1 MTMTSSNTSS
11 LDTRDRLIEG
21 AVGLLHAHGYQSVGV
36 KALCDVAGVQKGSF
50 YHYFSSKEDLT
61 LAALDR
67 SWDLF
72 RTGVIEPAL
81 AQNDD
86 PAKRNRAIR
95 AACLDRLSD
104 HDSTASGPHGCM
116 FGRLAA
122 SVTEGEPLLRAR
134 LAEIF
139 SEWADRLGGGSEG
152 WAALADILGR
162 LVLAFT
168 VEVSEVSET

>member
-1 MTMTSSNTSS
+1 MSHSTGGGLNT
-11 LDTRDRLIEG
+11 RERLIDG

-50 YHYFSSKEDLT
+50 YHFFSSKEDLT

-81 AQNDD
+81 AQNDE
-86 PAKRNRAIR
+86 PEKRNQAIR
-95 AACLDRLSD
+95 AACLDGLSE
-104 HDSTASGPHGCM
+104 HGSSGNGPHGCM

-122 SVTEGEPLLRAR
+122 TVTDSEPLLRAR

-139 SEWADRLGGGSEG
+139 GEWADRLGGGVEG

-168 VEVSEVSET
+168 VEVSEVVET

>member
-1 MTMTSSNTSS
+1 MTPSNGKA
-11 LDTRDRLIEG
+11 LATRDRLIDG
-21 AVGLLHAHGYQSVGV
+21 AIGLFRTQGYQSVSV
-36 KALCDVAGVQKGSF
+36 KALCDIAGVQKGSF
-50 YHYFSSKEDLT
+50 YHFFSSKEDLT

-86 PAKRNRAIR
+86 PAARNLAIR
-95 AACLDRLSD
+95 SACLTTPSD
-104 HDSTASGPHGCM
+104 HKPESCM

-122 SVTEGEPLLRAR
+122 SVTDGELLLRAR

-139 SEWADRLGGGSEG
+139 AEWADQLGGGSEG
-152 WAALADILGR
+152 WGALADILGR
-162 LVLAFT
+162 LLLAFNLDLPDA
-168 VEVSEVSET
+168 VET

>member
-1 MTMTSSNTSS
+1 MTMTSSNGSV
-11 LDTRDRLIEG
+11 LDTRDRLIDG

-50 YHYFSSKEDLT
+50 YHFFSSKEDLT

-72 RTGVIEPAL
+72 RTDVIEPAL
-81 AQNDD
+81 AENDD
-86 PAKRNRAIR
+86 PAKRNQAIR

-104 HDSTASGPHGCM
+104 HDSSPNGPHGCM

-122 SVTEGEPLLRAR
+122 SVTDSEPLLRAR

-139 SEWADRLGGGSEG
+139 REWADRLGGGSEG

-168 VEVSEVSET
+168 VEISEVVET

>member
-1 MTMTSSNTSS
+1 MTITTSNGGG
-11 LDTRDRLIEG
+11 LDTRDRLIDG
-21 AVGLLHAHGYQSVGV
+21 AVGLLHSHGYQSVGV

-50 YHYFSSKEDLT
+50 YHFFSSKEDLT

-67 SWDLF
+67 SWDRF
-72 RTGVIEPAL
+72 RTDVIEPAL

-86 PAKRNRAIR
+86 PAKRNQAIR
-95 AACLDRLSD
+95 AACLDGLSE
-104 HDSTASGPHGCM
+104 HDSSGNGPHGCM

-122 SVTEGEPLLRAR
+122 SVTDGEPLLRAR

-139 SEWADRLGGGSEG
+139 GEWADQLGGGTDG

-168 VEVSEVSET
+168 VEVSEVVET